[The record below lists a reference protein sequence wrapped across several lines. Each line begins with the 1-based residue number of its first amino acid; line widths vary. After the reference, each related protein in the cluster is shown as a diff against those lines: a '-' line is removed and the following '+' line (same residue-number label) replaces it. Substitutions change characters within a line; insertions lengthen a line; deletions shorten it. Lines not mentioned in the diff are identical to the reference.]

1 MTFYC
6 SGHYVILFLVKILN
20 ADFLTG
26 TICGVKDTG
35 VCLTAAY
42 RPAGENKRKQT
53 DIVPPLPP
61 KVDLGNSCP

>member
-1 MTFYC
+1 M
-6 SGHYVILFLVKILN
+6 LN

-26 TICGVKDTG
+26 TMGGVEDTG

-42 RPAGENKRKQT
+42 RPAGENKRKQM
-53 DIVPPLPP
+53 DIVSPLSP